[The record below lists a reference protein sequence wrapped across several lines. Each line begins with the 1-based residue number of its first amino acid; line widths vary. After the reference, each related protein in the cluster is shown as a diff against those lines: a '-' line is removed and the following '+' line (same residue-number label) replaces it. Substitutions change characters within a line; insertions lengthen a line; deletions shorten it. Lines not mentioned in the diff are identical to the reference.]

1 MSGIRP
7 YNVLFLCTHNS
18 ARSILAEGLMTRLGA
33 GRWIGHSAGSHP
45 SGRVNPFALEVL
57 QSQGCDAA
65 GMHSKSWDAF
75 AGPGAPVMDFIIT
88 VCDNAAGEACPVW
101 PGEPLKL
108 HWGLAD
114 PSTVGSDDVGRRAA
128 FEDTARQIAAR
139 VEAFLDRQDTAAGNR
154 ADAKPRAPVFTPLS
168 Q

>member
-1 MSGIRP
+1 MGADRP
-7 YNVLFLCTHNS
+7 CNVLFLCTHNS
-18 ARSILAEGLMTRLGA
+18 ARSILAEGIVTLLGA
-33 GRWIGHSAGSHP
+33 GRFVGHSAGSRP

-57 QSQGCDAA
+57 KALGCDTG

-75 AGPGAPVMDFIIT
+75 AGPHAPMMDFIIT
-88 VCDNAAGEACPVW
+88 VCDNAAGESCPVW

-114 PSTVGSDDVGRRAA
+114 PSTVGSDDAGRRAA
-128 FEDTARQIAAR
+128 FQDTARQIAAR
-139 VEAFLDRQDTAAGNR
+139 VGAFIDRHGAAGEGG
-154 ADAKPRAPVFTPLS
+154 DAKRHAAIFTPAG